1 VINPFGMGVHDIAV
15 AAAVYARA
23 AELGLGT
30 RLPH

>member
-1 VINPFGMGVHDIAV
+1 MGVHDIAV